1 MQIPGIAF
9 YQSVD
14 FSFSQFAF
22 RCVYARA
29 CDATRVNGK
38 IAKPRKKKLW
48 WLRCRHHYRRSRLR
62 ARFYVFYLWPR
73 ALCVNINNVRVF
85 GDRLHKK
92 TSCSLTCVYWRL
104 IKSCMRFARRAAAG
118 YTAHSLI
125 SSAEKKK
132 CEWEFLFII
141 SLSIETTLRLQ
152 RTVHKS
158 YRIGIDWRTAGTQN
172 NELTR
177 RHKK

>member
-1 MQIPGIAF
+1 MRG
-9 YQSVD
+9 
-14 FSFSQFAF
+14 
-22 RCVYARA
+22 R
-29 CDATRVNGK
+29 DATRVNGK
-38 IAKPRKKKLW
+38 IAKPRKKKLG
-48 WLRCRHHYRRSRLR
+48 LRCRHHYRRSRLR

-104 IKSCMRFARRAAAG
+104 IKSCMRFARSWIYCTQPYLSNR
-118 YTAHSLI
+118 
-125 SSAEKKK
+125 KKK

-158 YRIGIDWRTAGTQN
+158 YRNGIDWRTTGMQN
-172 NELTR
+172 NEHQATQKISWCPDFLTEISSKAR
-177 RHKK
+177 THLRPCILMG